1 MFARLRCVT
10 RRQRDDNV
18 ELAVVHEEIP
28 VRAVQV
34 ERSSTRV
41 SDAADADR
49 VVTLQIEPN
58 GDEQRIAGW
67 IGLDMKTVLDGDADV
82 YLDARPWLDGR
93 GRRLHRHH
101 LIGTGAGRW

>member
-1 MFARLRCVT
+1 MFAPLRCGA

-49 VVTLQIEPN
+49 VVALQIETN
-58 GDEQRIAGW
+58 GNEQRIAGW
-67 IGLDMKTVLDGDADV
+67 VGLDMKTVFDSDADV
-82 YLDARPWLDGR
+82 DLDARPWLDGR
-93 GRRLHRHH
+93 GWRLHRHH
-101 LIGTGAGRW
+101 PIGT